1 MNSNDIQGK
10 NREDLEQEIDDYIQG
25 IEKICA
31 VTIDRDKNLA
41 QQMNIFLD
49 RLCSLYKESEAKEI
63 APILRAMKDRKYRFP
78 KEYYTNPVRLK
89 FENITVP
96 VPREYD
102 KILTTYYGDYNKIC
116 LLYTS
121 PSPRD

>member
-1 MNSNDIQGK
+1 
-10 NREDLEQEIDDYIQG
+10 
-25 IEKICA
+25 
-31 VTIDRDKNLA
+31 
-41 QQMNIFLD
+41 MNIFLD

-102 KILTTYYGDYNKIC
+102 KILTTYYGDYNKIV
-116 LLYTS
+116 LEFGNVHEYPYFEKYKKVARQYNAALIS
-121 PSPRD
+121 LMQIKENMKIF